1 MNVTTRH
8 EMSLEEFLAWEEQQE
23 LRWEYDGSQAVAM
36 IGGTQTHAIIQGNV
50 IAALNVRLRG
60 TPCRAVGSDLK
71 VQTSGS
77 VRYPDAFVFRN
88 PGPGS
93 TTSISEPVVIFEIIS
108 PSTGGIDRI
117 TKNREYA
124 AIPSVRRRYVMLEQ
138 EEVGATMFERS
149 GDDWVGRILDAGA
162 VLHMPEIGIE
172 VPLAEFYDGV

>member
-1 MNVTTRH
+1 MNVVMRQ

-36 IGGTQTHAIIQGNV
+36 VGGTQAHAIIQGNV
-50 IAALNVRLRG
+50 IAALNIRLRA

-71 VQTSGS
+71 VQTSRA
-77 VRYPDAFVFRN
+77 VRYPDAFVFCN

-93 TTSISEPVVIFEIIS
+93 TTVISDPVVIFEIIS
-108 PSTGGIDRI
+108 PSTGSVDRI

-124 AIPSVRRRYVMLEQ
+124 GIPSVRRYVMLEQ
-138 EEVGATMFERS
+138 EEVAATMFERN
-149 GDDWVGRILDAGA
+149 GDDWIGRILGADAM
-162 VLHMPEIGIE
+162 LHMPEIGIE